1 MRTTK
6 TKAHGLALRA
16 PTTILVLALLAA
28 LLLAGTALAGGHEG
42 IGKSAR
48 PGMPTA
54 KAPKGTIVITMPTF
68 TWSKVAGAAKYELRV
83 YEGSTP
89 LLKKTGI
96 TKLSWKSTE
105 VLPLDVTLT
114 WKVRAGN
121 ARGSG
126 AWSKSLP
133 FKIVPSL
140 AIGAPA
146 FGGVV
151 AYILQSG
158 DAGYDANEQHGLI
171 AATADQGTFIRWAVP
186 DYQSTSVPGGTGTAI
201 GTGSANTDKIIA
213 QNGAGS
219 TYAAGLARAYT
230 SGVYSD
236 WYLPSKDELNK
247 LCANR
252 VAIGGFASTI
262 AYASSSELNAK
273 VVWIQSFDYGV
284 QDGSY
289 KYPTYRVRAV
299 RTF

>member
-1 MRTTK
+1 MEGTEKRT
-6 TKAHGLALRA
+6 HGRPLRALTLALM
-16 PTTILVLALLAA
+16 AA
-28 LLLAGTALAGGHEG
+28 LLVAAIFAGDALAARHEAP
-42 IGKSAR
+42 GKGMKPS
-48 PGMPTA
+48 MPTA
-54 KAPKGTIVITMPTF
+54 KAPKGTIVTTMPTF
-68 TWSKVAGAAKYELRV
+68 TWSKAAGATKYELRV
-83 YEGSTP
+83 YEGSAP
-89 LLKKTGI
+89 LFKKTGI
-96 TKLSWKSTE
+96 TRLSWKSTE
-105 VLPLDVTLT
+105 VLPLNVALT

-133 FKIVPSL
+133 FKILPSL

-151 AYILQSG
+151 AYILQPG

-171 AATADQGTFIRWAVP
+171 AATADQGTFIRWAIP
-186 DYQSTSVPGGTGTAI
+186 AYQSTSVPGGTGTAI